1 MIKSLV
7 RPATVLSVLAAMGLL
22 VSLAQTGCGGSSGGT
37 RATGGA
43 TGSGGRTN
51 VAGANGGGGTTGGL
65 GGMTTAGVGGG
76 GGTCT
81 APTVTGALDCTNGVN
96 PAAPAITDW
105 SAAAWSNTQGK
116 WHTAACDLTGSIFA
130 GAKAAAQDA
139 AAASSMTSAVTF
151 GTANPSYEMK
161 GTVQSGEYAYAG
173 MQFDKCVNTTTYT
186 GLSFTLGGTAAGC
199 DFFLLVQTFEQQA
212 ASNHGGCPAGG
223 SCYSFPKK
231 TLTIDPSGSGT
242 VTVHFAD
249 LTGGVPT
256 DPAAIKA
263 EIVGLQ
269 WQFQS
274 PSGVDGGPQPACNN
288 IDVTVDDVAWVS
300 D

>member
-1 MIKSLV
+1 MTKSLV
-7 RPATVLSVLAAMGLL
+7 RPATVLSVLTAMGLL
-22 VSLAQTGCGGSSGGT
+22 VSFAPSGCGGSSGGT

-43 TGSGGRTN
+43 TGSGGRVN
-51 VAGANGGGGTTGGL
+51 VAGSNGTAGSSGSGGMAGGGT
-65 GGMTTAGVGGG
+65 GGG

-81 APTVTGALDCTNGVN
+81 APTVTGALDCAGGVN
-96 PAAPAITDW
+96 PAATAVTDW
-105 SAAAWSNTQGK
+105 SPAAWNNGMGK

-130 GAKAAAQDA
+130 GAKPAPQDA

-151 GTANPSYEMK
+151 GTTNPAYEMK
-161 GTVQSGEYAYAG
+161 GTVQSGEYAYGG

-186 GLSFTLGGTAAGC
+186 GVSFTLGGNAAGC
-199 DFFLLVQTFEQQA
+199 DLFLLVQTFDQQA
-212 ASNHGGCPAGG
+212 ATNHGGCPTGG

-231 TLTIDPSGSGT
+231 QLTIDPSGSGT
-242 VTVHFAD
+242 VTVHFTD
-249 LTGGVPT
+249 LTGGLPT

-288 IDVTVDDVAWVS
+288 IDVTVDDVAWVT